1 MMDASYYKKKYEPI
15 NGKWLIKETLGTGSY
30 GTVFR
35 IEYEDILGKKTEAAL
50 KVITIPKSE
59 QEIESVRECLHD
71 ENSLNQYFTNMAT
84 KIAEEFDVM
93 SQLKGNTHIVSYE
106 EHDIIPHE
114 NGIGYDILI
123 RMELLKPLNKL
134 TSAMTE
140 QEVIKLGIDICRA
153 LELCQKYHV
162 VHRDIKPENIFI
174 SPSGDYKLGDFGVA
188 KTMKSEL
195 TVMTVAGTYTYMAPE
210 LKKGEEC
217 SANVDIYSLGM
228 VMYRLLNF
236 NREPFLPLPPEMFTF
251 DQREQ
256 ALINRMKGL
265 PLPKPANASEKLTKI
280 ILKACEYSPK
290 KRYQNPRKMRLDLE
304 DLLKRELSEARHPAE
319 VLAVNDVT
327 SQELI
332 KNELSDETAG
342 TFSTERNETPIECS
356 FDGTVGLF
364 TEQVKEQVV
373 EEDSDETVGL
383 FSEKK
388 VPPVNKI
395 KENSIM
401 PKSACVLPGNKYKV
415 IVHKA
420 TETPFSYDIA
430 VDGVVY
436 RRNIKGKYTEVLLS
450 GGEHQI
456 SIQLQALTT
465 FVSRINPNNIAPD
478 TQKKLEKWI
487 KLYSVG
493 IKVTE
498 PAKITFA
505 NDLTSRTHDSG
516 LKIVSV
522 ETNSGVESF
531 ADLDSIIS
539 SEDNFPIEKSVDTP
553 DSKNVDDIIP
563 AQPSET
569 YSVTLK
575 RHYLQG
581 DLAGKYAI
589 DIMVDGT
596 TVATEQKGD
605 YILVLNK
612 GMHHVEIGYASVHTD
627 MARMNP
633 SVFNRKIH
641 FTATSQG
648 ELYFG
653 IDKATANLKPF
664 RVKGG
669 ISKIVVKW

>member
-50 KVITIPKSE
+50 KAITIPKSK
-59 QEIESVRECLHD
+59 QEIESVRECLQD

-106 EHDIIPHE
+106 EHDIIPHD

-134 TSAMTE
+134 TDAMTE

-153 LELCQKYHV
+153 LELCQKFNV

-217 SANVDIYSLGM
+217 STNVDIYSLGM

-290 KRYQNPRKMRLDLE
+290 KRYQSPRKMRLDLE
-304 DLLKRELSEARHPAE
+304 DLFKRELSETNNIAE
-319 VLAVNDVT
+319 VVANKSVT
-327 SQELI
+327 PQEII
-332 KNELSDETAG
+332 KNEPADETVG
-342 TFSTERNETPIECS
+342 MFSKEYKEASAECD
-356 FDGTVGLF
+356 FDGTVGIF
-364 TEQVKEQVV
+364 SEQAKKQAKQ
-373 EEDSDETVGL
+373 EDFGGTVGL

-388 VPPVNKI
+388 VPPENKA

-401 PKSACVLPGNKYKV
+401 PKSTGMLPGNKYKV

-420 TETPFSYDIA
+420 TETPLSYDIA

-436 RRNIKGKYTEVLLS
+436 QRNIKGKYVEVLLPR
-450 GGEHQI
+450 GEHQI
-456 SIQLQALTT
+456 TIQLQALTN
-465 FVSRINPNNIAPD
+465 FVSRINPNNITPD
-478 TQKKLEKWI
+478 TQEKLEKWV

-493 IKVTE
+493 VKITE

-505 NDLTSRTHDSG
+505 NDLTSRAHDSG

-531 ADLDSIIS
+531 TDLDSIIL
-539 SEDNFPIEKSVDTP
+539 SEENFAAEKSNDAPDRKNIDKMVTTP
-553 DSKNVDDIIP
+553 P
-563 AQPSET
+563 LET

-575 RHYLQG
+575 RHYLKG
-581 DLAGKYAI
+581 GPAGKYAV
-589 DIMVDGT
+589 DITVDGT

-612 GMHHVEIGYASVHTD
+612 GIHHVEIGYASVHTD
-627 MARMNP
+627 MAKMNP

-664 RVKGG
+664 RSKGG